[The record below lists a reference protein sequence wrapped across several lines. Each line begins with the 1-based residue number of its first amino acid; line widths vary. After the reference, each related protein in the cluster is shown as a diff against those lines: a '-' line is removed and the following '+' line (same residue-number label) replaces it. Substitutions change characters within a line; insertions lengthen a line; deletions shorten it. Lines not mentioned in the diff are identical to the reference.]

1 MKVTKAEN
9 LTSNTLS
16 QIPTLIK
23 RMNKQLFA
31 SGASIK
37 PQKRHQIGVPN
48 TPQKLN
54 QITKLFI
61 SGSTNRPQEPQQP
74 HWATPLQQG
83 LVQSA
88 IIWFTNH
95 FTRSIKNVTNC
106 KVLTSSKSHKVLCF
120 SFFSPIFALL
130 VAFQVIMVMLFG

>member
-23 RMNKQLFA
+23 RMNNQLFA

-54 QITKLFI
+54 QIDHFATYLIILFKIYSILSVNKLRWYFEF
-61 SGSTNRPQEPQQP
+61 STY
-74 HWATPLQQG
+74 W
-83 LVQSA
+83 
-88 IIWFTNH
+88 
-95 FTRSIKNVTNC
+95 
-106 KVLTSSKSHKVLCF
+106 HKIHTCMC
-120 SFFSPIFALL
+120 I
-130 VAFQVIMVMLFG
+130 